1 MIAALLSYVMVLPA
15 QFLCLLP
22 MRHQLKPGRKHTV
35 IILAVLNA
43 VLLPMAAFITVQF
56 SLDINYV
63 LFPLLL
69 VFFMVYQHL
78 LKCPVSKSISVFLS
92 VSALMAIL
100 CNLTCAIEAS
110 FFDPS
115 SGANTL
121 SPQSALIQ
129 LSVNT
134 LAAGILFVPFFRYGS
149 RLIDELKLEK
159 IWYMTVPF
167 SGVLII
173 CNLFIRPLKYE
184 TLFVNNVFRS
194 FLFSIFSFLILWNLL
209 CVIYYQIV
217 MGVLNASRTRERMR
231 MLEMQESQFESQQ
244 QYMESFARTRHDF
257 RQNIFTMK
265 NLYHEGNYEQLGQYI
280 DEYYD
285 ALPVPETRQYCSN
298 RALNALLNYYAGK
311 AKENDIPVSFRI
323 DIPQKTAVSD
333 VDLCTIIG
341 NILENA
347 VAASLEI
354 PVEKRSLLL
363 SGLVQNNR
371 LYIVATNSF
380 NGLVKQ
386 RNGKYLSSRH
396 TGSGIG
402 LKSICASAE
411 KYHGKASF
419 SHNDKE
425 FHSDVMLLLQ
435 PA

>member
-1 MIAALLSYVMVLPA
+1 MIAALLSFVMVLPA
-15 QFLCLLP
+15 QVLCLLP
-22 MRHQLKPGRKHTV
+22 MRHQLKPGQKKTV
-35 IILAVLNA
+35 AILAVLNA
-43 VLLPMAAFITVQF
+43 FLLPMAAFVTIQF

-63 LFPLLL
+63 LFPMLL
-69 VFFMVYQHL
+69 VFFVVYQHI
-78 LKCPVSKSISVFLS
+78 LKCPISKTLAVFLS

-110 FFDPS
+110 FDPA

-121 SPQSALIQ
+121 SLKSALIQ
-129 LSVNT
+129 LGVNT
-134 LAAGILFVPFFRYGS
+134 VALGILFFPFFRHGS

-159 IWYMTVPF
+159 IWYMTLPF
-167 SGVLII
+167 SGVMII

-194 FLFSIFSFLILWNLL
+194 FLFSIFTFLILWNML

-217 MGVLNASRTRERMR
+217 MGALNASRTRERMR

-257 RQNIFTMK
+257 RQNILTMK

-285 ALPVPETRQYCSN
+285 ALPVPETRHYCSN

-311 AKENDIPVSFRI
+311 AKENAIPISFRI
-323 DIPQKTAVSD
+323 DIPQKTSVSD

-354 PVEKRSLLL
+354 PAEKRSLLL

-380 NGLVKQ
+380 NGLVKE
-386 RNGKYLSSRH
+386 RNGKYLSRRH
-396 TGSGIG
+396 SGSGIG
-402 LKSICASAE
+402 LKSIRTSAE
-411 KYHGKASF
+411 KYHGKAAF
-419 SHNDKE
+419 SHDGCE

>member
-1 MIAALLSYVMVLPA
+1 MIDALLSYVMVLPA

-22 MRHQLKPGRKHTV
+22 MRHQLKPGWKKTA
-35 IILAVLNA
+35 IALTVLNA
-43 VLLPMAAFITVQF
+43 VLLPVAAFITVQL

-69 VFFMVYQHL
+69 VFFAVYQHL

-100 CNLTCAIEAS
+100 CNLTCAIEAT
-110 FFDPS
+110 FDPA

-121 SPQSALIQ
+121 SLQSALIQ
-129 LSVNT
+129 LALNT
-134 LAAGILFVPFFRYGS
+134 LAAAVLFFPFFRYGS

-159 IWYMTVPF
+159 IWYMTLPF
-167 SGVLII
+167 SGVLIV

-257 RQNIFTMK
+257 RQNILTMK
-265 NLYHEGNYEQLGQYI
+265 NLYHEGNYDQLGQYI

-285 ALPVPETRQYCSN
+285 ALPVPETRRYCSN

-323 DIPQKTAVSD
+323 DIPQKIAVSD

-354 PVEKRSLLL
+354 PVENRNLFL

-371 LYIVATNSF
+371 LYIVATNAF

-396 TGSGIG
+396 TGNGIG

-411 KYHGKASF
+411 KYHGKAAF
-419 SHNDKE
+419 SHDGKE

>member
-1 MIAALLSYVMVLPA
+1 MIDALLSYVMVLPA

-22 MRHQLKPGRKHTV
+22 MRHQLKPGWKKTA
-35 IILAVLNA
+35 IALAVLNA
-43 VLLPMAAFITVQF
+43 VLLPVAAFITVQL

-69 VFFMVYQHL
+69 VFFVVYQHL
-78 LKCPVSKSISVFLS
+78 LKCPVGKSISVFLS

-100 CNLTCAIEAS
+100 CNLTCAIEAT
-110 FFDPS
+110 FDPA

-121 SPQSALIQ
+121 SLQSALIQ
-129 LSVNT
+129 LALNT
-134 LAAGILFVPFFRYGS
+134 LAAAVLFFPFFRYGS

-159 IWYMTVPF
+159 IWYMTLPF
-167 SGVLII
+167 SGVLIV

-257 RQNIFTMK
+257 RQNILTMK
-265 NLYHEGNYEQLGQYI
+265 NLYHEGNYDQLGQYI

-285 ALPVPETRQYCSN
+285 ALPVPETRRYCSN

-323 DIPQKTAVSD
+323 DIPQKIAVSD

-354 PVEKRSLLL
+354 PAENRSLFL

-371 LYIVATNSF
+371 LYIVATNAF

-396 TGSGIG
+396 TGNGIG

-411 KYHGKASF
+411 KYHGKAAF
-419 SHNDKE
+419 SHDGKE

>member
-1 MIAALLSYVMVLPA
+1 MIAALLSYIMVLPA
-15 QFLCLLP
+15 QVLCLLP
-22 MRHQLKPGRKHTV
+22 MHHQLKPGWKKTV
-35 IILAVLNA
+35 VILAVLN
-43 VLLPMAAFITVQF
+43 VCLLPVAAFVTVQF

-69 VFFMVYQHL
+69 IFFAVYQHIL
-78 LKCPVSKSISVFLS
+78 NCPVSKTLSVFLS

-110 FFDPS
+110 FDPS
-115 SGANTL
+115 SGANAL
-121 SPQSALIQ
+121 SLKSALIQ
-129 LSVNT
+129 LGVNAV
-134 LAAGILFVPFFRYGS
+134 AAGILFFPFFRYGS
-149 RLIDELKLEK
+149 RLIDELKLQK
-159 IWYMTVPF
+159 IWYMTIPF
-167 SGVLII
+167 SAVMII

-194 FLFSIFSFLILWNLL
+194 FLFSIFSFLILWSLL

-257 RQNIFTMK
+257 RQNILTMK
-265 NLYHEGNYEQLGQYI
+265 NLYHEGNFEQLGQYI

-285 ALPVPETRQYCSN
+285 ALPVPETRQYCCN
-298 RALNALLNYYAGK
+298 RALNALLNFYAGK

-323 DIPQKTAVSD
+323 DIPQKISVSD
-333 VDLCTIIG
+333 IDLCTIIG

-354 PVEKRSLLL
+354 PVERRSLLL

-380 NGLVKQ
+380 SGLVRQ
-386 RNGKYLSSRH
+386 RNSEYLSSRH

-402 LKSICASAE
+402 LKSVCASAE
-411 KYHGKASF
+411 KYHGKAVF
-419 SHNDKE
+419 SHNGQE

-435 PA
+435 SA

>member
-15 QFLCLLP
+15 QVLCLLP
-22 MRHQLKPGRKHTV
+22 MCHQLKPGWKKT
-35 IILAVLNA
+35 IAILAVLNA
-43 VLLPMAAFITVQF
+43 FLLPVAAFVTVQF

-69 VFFMVYQHL
+69 VFFVVYQHI
-78 LKCPVSKSISVFLS
+78 LKCPVSKSLSVFLS
-92 VSALMAIL
+92 IAALMAIL

-110 FFDPS
+110 FDPS
-115 SGANTL
+115 SGANEL
-121 SPQSALIQ
+121 SLRSALIQ
-129 LSVNT
+129 LGVNSV
-134 LAAGILFVPFFRYGS
+134 AAGILFFPFYRYGS
-149 RLIDELKLEK
+149 KLIDQLKLQK
-159 IWYMTVPF
+159 IWYMTIPF
-167 SGVLII
+167 SAVMII
-173 CNLFIRPLKYE
+173 CSLFIRPLKYE

-257 RQNIFTMK
+257 RQNILTMK
-265 NLYHEGNYEQLGQYI
+265 NLFHEGNYEQLGQYI

-311 AKENDIPVSFRI
+311 AKENEIPVSFRI
-323 DIPQKTAVSD
+323 DIPQKLSVSD

-354 PVEKRSLLL
+354 PAEKRSLLL
-363 SGLVQNNR
+363 SVLVQNNR
-371 LYIVATNSF
+371 LYIVATNAFS
-380 NGLVKQ
+380 GQVKE
-386 RNGKYLSSRH
+386 RNGKYLSRRH
-396 TGSGIG
+396 SGSGIG

-411 KYHGKASF
+411 KYHGKATF
-419 SHNDKE
+419 SHSGEE

>member
-1 MIAALLSYVMVLPA
+1 MIDALLSYVMVLPA

-22 MRHQLKPGRKHTV
+22 MRHQLKPGWKKTT
-35 IILAVLNA
+35 IALAVLNA
-43 VLLPMAAFITVQF
+43 VLLPVAAFITVQL

-69 VFFMVYQHL
+69 VFFVVYQHL
-78 LKCPVSKSISVFLS
+78 LKCPVGKSISVFLS

-100 CNLTCAIEAS
+100 CNLTCAIEAT
-110 FFDPS
+110 FDPA

-121 SPQSALIQ
+121 SLQSALIQ
-129 LSVNT
+129 LALNT
-134 LAAGILFVPFFRYGS
+134 LAAAVLFFPFFRYGS

-159 IWYMTVPF
+159 IWYMTLPF
-167 SGVLII
+167 SGVLIV

-257 RQNIFTMK
+257 RQNILTMK
-265 NLYHEGNYEQLGQYI
+265 NLYHEGNYDQLGQYI

-285 ALPVPETRQYCSN
+285 ALPVPETRRYCSN

-323 DIPQKTAVSD
+323 DIPQKIAVSD

-354 PVEKRSLLL
+354 PAENRSLFL

-371 LYIVATNSF
+371 LYIVATNAF

-396 TGSGIG
+396 TGNGIG

-411 KYHGKASF
+411 KYHGKAAF
-419 SHNDKE
+419 SHDGKE